1 MGFYSRIQRSVFE
14 TLEGEVH
21 NPVSKA
27 VEIFIAVLV
36 LLNVLSI
43 ILESLHDL
51 HAEYEHWFLYSIHSV
66 WLSSQLN
73 IFCASGRAGQNM
85 KSA

>member
-1 MGFYSRIQRSVFE
+1 MSQSSVVGSAPVSVGFYSRLQRTVFE

-21 NPVSKA
+21 NPLSKA

-43 ILESLHDL
+43 ILESLHEL
-51 HAEYEHWFLYSIHSV
+51 HVEYESWFYLFDSFSV
-66 WLSSQLN
+66 VV
-73 IFCASGRAGQNM
+73 F
-85 KSA
+85 